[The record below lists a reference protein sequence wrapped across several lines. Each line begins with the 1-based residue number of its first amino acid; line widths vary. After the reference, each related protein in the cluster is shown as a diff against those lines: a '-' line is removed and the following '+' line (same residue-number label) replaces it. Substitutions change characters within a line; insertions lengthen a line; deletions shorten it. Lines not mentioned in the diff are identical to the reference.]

1 MLNHT
6 PHSGGVR
13 SIPLLR
19 PAAAIFG
26 PTTPTTPTTP
36 TPPIATWTP
45 PPRLDDDL
53 PYAERPALTGRALA
67 EATLATA
74 ECARHNARLDYVRAR
89 AGIGRANRTG
99 RPADRWGKVVV
110 FSAEQ
115 VRRNRSLAFRAFN
128 LARAAL
134 WQADRAVAAAVA
146 DLMH

>member
-13 SIPLLR
+13 SLPLLR
-19 PAAAIFG
+19 PVAEVFG
-26 PTTPTTPTTP
+26 PTTPAPPILTWAP
-36 TPPIATWTP
+36 TP
-45 PPRLDDDL
+45 RHDDD
-53 PYAERPALTGRALA
+53 PTYAARPVLTGRALA

-74 ECARHNARLDYVRAR
+74 ECCRHNARLDYVRAR

-99 RPADRWGKVVV
+99 RPADRWGRAVV

-134 WQADRAVAAAVA
+134 RAADRAVAAAVA
-146 DLMH
+146 GLAH

>member
-19 PAAAIFG
+19 PATTVFG
-26 PTTPTTPTTP
+26 PTTPA
-36 TPPIATWTP
+36 PPIATWTP
-45 PPRLDDDL
+45 PPRRDDDL
-53 PYAERPALTGRALA
+53 IHGERPALTGRALA

-99 RPADRWGKVVV
+99 RPADRWTKTAVV

-115 VRRNRSLAFRAFN
+115 VRRNRSLAFRALN

-134 WQADRAVAAAVA
+134 RQADRAVAAAVVGLA
-146 DLMH
+146 GFAH